1 VAENACQGY
10 KLESDEETKF
20 YNMDTLTLPTFDAP
34 DGGCGVA
41 RLPLSAIFLFPL
53 LKLENSLNFVC

>member
-1 VAENACQGY
+1 
-10 KLESDEETKF
+10 
-20 YNMDTLTLPTFDAP
+20 MDTLTLPTFDAP

-53 LKLENSLNFVC
+53 LKLDNSLNFVC